1 MNTKQENPRYI
12 EMSFDI
18 LDIPDLPV
26 GYKFI
31 LGLIEQDCRDNGIC
45 VRTLKNI
52 AEILRIVPL
61 TVTKGIRKL
70 EKGGYIEIIE
80 GKSEKNRPQYSY
92 KVIKRINE

>member
-12 EMSFDI
+12 EISFDI
-18 LDIPDLPV
+18 LDIPDMPAGHKLL
-26 GYKFI
+26 
-31 LGLIEQDCRDNGIC
+31 LGLIEHDCRENDIC
-45 VRTLKNI
+45 TRTLKNI
-52 AEILRIVPL
+52 AEILRAVPL

-70 EKGGYIEIIE
+70 EQDGYIEIIE